1 VIITTVLD
9 SIVYEL
15 LNKIGKLLWEHEFN
29 DGFYN
34 SPILVKDH
42 VYMIGLKGKIQIFK
56 MDSEFELLGV
66 SEIEEDAYATPAFVG
81 ERIYI
86 RGLMHLFCIEEQK

>member
-1 VIITTVLD
+1 
-9 SIVYEL
+9 
-15 LNKIGKLLWEHEFN
+15 
-29 DGFYN
+29 
-34 SPILVKDH
+34 
-42 VYMIGLKGKIQIFK
+42 

-81 ERIYI
+81 DRIYI